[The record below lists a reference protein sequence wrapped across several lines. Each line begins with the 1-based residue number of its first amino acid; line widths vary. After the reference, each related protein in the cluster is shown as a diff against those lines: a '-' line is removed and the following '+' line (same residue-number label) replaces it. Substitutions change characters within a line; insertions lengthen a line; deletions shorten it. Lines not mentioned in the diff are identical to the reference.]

1 MESLCEDLD
10 WKLLSWKGLALSC
23 REAAIVGVEQ
33 TVERER
39 EREEKHAC

>member
-1 MESLCEDLD
+1 MASLGEDLD
-10 WKLLSWKGLALSC
+10 WKWWGGKGLALSC

-39 EREEKHAC
+39 EEKHAC